1 MLCSGE
7 GATVSRREG
16 TCPERCRSL
25 GIRFGATPATI
36 RCLTW
41 DLKHV
46 TLSHLVIAEQ
56 KVGVQL
62 VVVEL
67 ITR

>member
-1 MLCSGE
+1 MLCFGE

-16 TCPERCRSL
+16 TCPERSRSL
-25 GIRFGATPATI
+25 GIRFGATPVTI

-41 DLKHV
+41 ELKHV
-46 TLSHLVIAEQ
+46 TLSHLVMAD
-56 KVGVQL
+56 KVWVQL
-62 VVVEL
+62 VIVGL